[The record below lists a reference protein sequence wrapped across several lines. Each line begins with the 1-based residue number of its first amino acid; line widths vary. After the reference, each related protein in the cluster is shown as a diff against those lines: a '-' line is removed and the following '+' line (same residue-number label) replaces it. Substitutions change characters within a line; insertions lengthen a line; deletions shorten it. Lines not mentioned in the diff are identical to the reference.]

1 MVFSAQFRGITPSFA
16 FVGEPETNGGGE
28 RFTRTLREAI
38 THGHTLRNHPELDA
52 AVSGFFTTYNP
63 NGVSSVTGGAN
74 TAYFWRSGNHRSLET
89 FGCRKQVS
97 HRKKKFKKSFLMKF
111 LRKYSLGRR

>member
-1 MVFSAQFRGITPSFA
+1 
-16 FVGEPETNGGGE
+16 
-28 RFTRTLREAI
+28 
-38 THGHTLRNHPELDA
+38 
-52 AVSGFFTTYNP
+52 
-63 NGVSSVTGGAN
+63 VTGGAN